1 MKRILFSLALVTL
14 VSGIGNAQEKQKQ
27 VKTVQTTPAKATTQ
41 AAPAAQ
47 QTPATT
53 LKPENLNFKTEVHDF
68 GTVEEGPAA
77 EYEFAFTNTGKE
89 PLILQ
94 NVHASCGCTTP
105 SYSKEPV
112 APGKT
117 GIVKASFNT
126 VGRPGAFT
134 KSITVATNAGTK
146 VLTIKGTVEKAPTS
160 SVPENNSMIK
170 TN

>member
-1 MKRILFSLALVTL
+1 MKKVLFSVALVLL
-14 VSGIGNAQEKQKQ
+14 VSGLTNAQDKQK
-27 VKTVQTTPAKATTQ
+27 KITTKPAPQTT
-41 AAPAAQ
+41 AAPAPAAPPA
-47 QTPATT
+47 PATS

-105 SYSKEPV
+105 SYSKDPV
-112 APGKT
+112 LPGKT

-126 VGRPGAFT
+126 VGRPGQFT

>member
-1 MKRILFSLALVTL
+1 MKRVLFSLGLVL
-14 VSGIGNAQEKQKQ
+14 LISGVGMAQEKKQ
-27 VKTVQTTPAKATTQ
+27 TVISKSTATTT
-41 AAPAAQ
+41 AAPAPQ
-47 QTPATT
+47 VSTPATT
-53 LKPENLNFKTEVHDF
+53 LKPENLNFKTDMHDF

-77 EYEFAFTNTGKE
+77 DFEFAFTNTGKE
-89 PLILQ
+89 PIILQ

-105 SYSKEPV
+105 SYSKDPV
-112 APGKT
+112 LPGKT
-117 GIVKASFNT
+117 GIVKASYNT
-126 VGRPGAFT
+126 VGRPGPFT

>member
-1 MKRILFSLALVTL
+1 MKKVLFSLGLVL
-14 VSGIGNAQEKQKQ
+14 LISGMVNAQEQQK
-27 VKTVQTTPAKATTQ
+27 KMSIKPAQPTATAPAPA
-41 AAPAAQ
+41 AAPA
-47 QTPATT
+47 PATS
-53 LKPENLNFKTEVHDF
+53 LKPENLNFKNEVHDF

-105 SYSKEPV
+105 SYSKDPV
-112 APGKT
+112 LPGKT